1 MRINKELR
9 EYVSRNIIDLTSSSR
24 KLGDVYRLMFRD
36 NNLNIAETEEN
47 YRVRKYSFAEIR
59 SYIEKA
65 ADELYSAIGA
75 SHGFVALEMEN
86 CVEWIVAFW
95 AVLKSGNKPFLVNCR
110 HTISLIPGTEPDP
123 SSSRRSTPGSTPF
136 CPSAAGLIIAAEVVK
151 DLTSFDPANR

>member
-86 CVEWIVAFW
+86 CVEWIEIFW
-95 AVLKSGNKPFLVNCR
+95 SILASGFRPLLMNTRIDEPSLEKLLESVSAKAVITSGKEFNA
-110 HTISLIPGTEPDP
+110 
-123 SSSRRSTPGSTPF
+123 
-136 CPSAAGLIIAAEVVK
+136 CPSYSYAEIMDAVK
-151 DLTSFDPANR
+151 